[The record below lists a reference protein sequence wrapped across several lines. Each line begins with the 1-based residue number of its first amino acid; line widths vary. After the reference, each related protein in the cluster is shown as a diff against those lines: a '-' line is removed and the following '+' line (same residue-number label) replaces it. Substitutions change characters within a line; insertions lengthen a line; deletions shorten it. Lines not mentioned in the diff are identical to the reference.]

1 METILLQLYEIIGM
15 SILILDSL
23 RRQPLTFVL
32 LGICTINLS
41 NCCSGFLL
49 ICLMPWLRNGKAKA
63 GWVKNFK
70 NTNLDLQL
78 EEEGTLVEP
87 NDLSEGNG
95 ILNTAEGS

>member
-1 METILLQLYEIIGM
+1 
-15 SILILDSL
+15 
-23 RRQPLTFVL
+23 
-32 LGICTINLS
+32 
-41 NCCSGFLL
+41 
-49 ICLMPWLRNGKAKA
+49 MPWLRNGKAKA